1 MYTVY
6 AGTRLLYHP
15 KLVEDGFVIYN
26 PVVTLEANKSGS
38 FQFTMPVTNSAYNFL
53 EKMKTVITV
62 YNDGEEIFRGRILN
76 DERDF
81 YNNKVIYC
89 EGEMAFLLDS
99 VIRPYTP
106 SEPQTIREFL
116 VDILDMHNAQ
126 VDEFKRFTMGQCDI
140 GVDMGQEFRWPV
152 EDYTSAWGVIQG
164 LLDYFGGYIRTRL
177 ENGVR
182 YFDYISS
189 YNHTNTQVVAFGENL
204 LDISHYI
211 SAENVI
217 TTLIPLGVDQTVEMT
232 NSEIQQVTPDDPNGW
247 KKAYV
252 VSEPFSCL
260 DKSASPAYIFTLEIW
275 LDSQY
280 AAQDEEEVSHVTV
293 SGKIRTVSGE
303 RSWSGLDGNQIQA
316 NLKMRI
322 RNTSRYID
330 ERNQIVA
337 QLKLGSTNVSALRNG
352 KITTT
357 DQEILRF
364 SGDVDR
370 GNLGVTLEFVNR
382 YTRST
387 NGAKKAPISC
397 AVGANANLYAQKN
410 VRLTIKDADESG
422 GLDYI
427 TNTAT
432 EQLFG
437 KIVGTQ
443 TWDYIDDP
451 NELYDVAVDY
461 LTNNVRMNVKLEI
474 NAMDLNLL
482 NVAYEKFKIGDA
494 IRVVSAPHRLDEEF
508 ICTKISLDLQNPENN
523 MYSLGHEFT
532 TLTETRITAAKDIQ
546 VTNEMIAQIN
556 NSLDAAET
564 VVEQMNQL
572 VNTIYDKY
580 ADITTVINN
589 LDAAYAEIDF
599 ANITNAAIA
608 NLVANQALITSLDA
622 AYIRADVANLTD
634 ATINNLIAGKIEA
647 GQVVVDGL
655 GAKLAVIDFANI
667 VDAAITNLLA
677 KQIIVDNITVG
688 VADINMANITTAG
701 INRLKTNFAD
711 INFANITQAA
721 INNLTAN
728 TTFTNYLQ
736 GNYADINFANITTA
750 ALQNALVNTG
760 LFNSLVVQDDVVVG
774 GTLSADSITVGT
786 LKAERLAI
794 RGLDGIYYQLNLAKK
809 NDGDITQEEWA
820 AIDPDDLKDAFHGE
834 NIIANTI
841 TAKQIAAGTITAQ
854 KLAVLDAT
862 NVTYQYPSG
871 GSTATKTMSGFIS
884 DVNGLTS
891 TVSSVQTTVNSSV
904 KSYTYRYFKS
914 TSPTTQPS
922 DADFDGASG
931 SDTMPAREEGKY
943 IWRRTTQTKNDN
955 TTTKV
960 YEMIQGV
967 DGDPGTPGAPGTSVT
982 ITSKSV
988 QYRKSSSGTTAPTS
1002 GWGNNVVSTVAGE
1015 YLWTKVVVNYS
1026 DGNSTTAY
1034 SVSYHGDTG
1043 PTGPTGPQGTSVTV
1057 SSVGYQAGSSNTTA
1071 PTGSWSSNPVSVPEG
1086 QYLWT
1091 KVTYSD
1097 NSVIYSVARQGVNG
1111 SPGSPGTSVTV
1122 RSVQYQQG
1130 SSATTAPTGAWS
1142 NSPPAVEEGKYLWT
1156 KIEFSDNTVSYMVA
1170 KQGATG
1176 PQGVSVSKVE
1186 PLYYLKSE
1194 STPTP
1199 GTAPTAPNSVV
1210 TSTATTAGAWTLS
1223 VPEYIEPDTENN
1235 VYYFYWTCQ
1244 QTTYDTS
1251 PATYTWSAV
1260 TPDSELNDIRVEMTR
1275 SNTLIEQ
1282 NSENI
1287 RLQASTTEE
1296 LFGQA
1301 YDAATGAASA
1311 VEDERKARV
1320 AAINVVSG
1328 SVTTLASNTVAKS
1341 TYNADKETWETAIE
1355 ELQSSSLTV
1364 ESGAITAMV
1373 ADISSLQKTQDSLAT
1388 AFQVRDNGTYVFQSQ
1403 VLNKTVTT
1411 IFYQK
1416 NSNSEAPTAP
1426 TNEVTSTST
1435 SYNTWTKAIPTERT
1449 GYYYWTCDQTKYLD
1463 GPKAGT
1469 LECTTVTLLEETPTE
1484 TVTKTVAYPAIIE
1497 SGYTKTTAEG
1507 QEVWVQGNEVAWN
1520 TASGSG
1526 TKEFSIGDSASDTA
1540 RWQFRRAGDLL
1551 NISWHS

>member
-106 SEPQTIREFL
+106 SDPQTIREFL
-116 VDILDMHNAQ
+116 VDILAMHNAQ

-140 GVDMGQEFRWPV
+140 GTEQIFRWPV
-152 EDYTSAWGVIQG
+152 EDYTSAWSVIQG

-232 NSEIQQVTPDDPNGW
+232 NSEIQQVDPDDPNGW

-260 DKSASPAYIFTLEIW
+260 DKSTSPAYIFTLEVW

-280 AAQDEEEVSHVTV
+280 ATQEEEEVSHVTV

-322 RNTSRYID
+322 RNASRYVD

-337 QLKLGSTNVSALRNG
+337 QLKLGSTNVPALRNG

-397 AVGANANLYAQKN
+397 AIGANANLYAQKN
-410 VRLTIKDADESG
+410 IRLTIKDADESG

-564 VVEQMNQL
+564 VVEQINQL

-599 ANITNAAIA
+599 ANITNAAIDNLIA
-608 NLVANQALITSLDA
+608 NTAILTKLDA
-622 AYIRADVANLTD
+622 AYAEIDEARITELNVDEVVAGLIHVASTLTAQELISTYASITELHTNYLTATEIESAY
-634 ATINNLIAGKIEA
+634 ATIDELHTDYIDADTIEA
-647 GQVVVDGL
+647 DY
-655 GAKLAVIDFANI
+655 
-667 VDAAITNLLA
+667 
-677 KQIIVDNITVG
+677 
-688 VADINMANITTAG
+688 M
-701 INRLKTNFAD
+701 D
-711 INFANITQAA
+711 INFANINQAA
-721 INNLTAN
+721 VENLTAN
-728 TTFTNYLQ
+728 SVFSNFLQ
-736 GNYADINFANITTA
+736 TNYADVDFAHITTA
-750 ALQNALVNTG
+750 AVSKMLGATGVFQN
-760 LFNSLVVQDDVVVG
+760 LVVNQDLTVAGRLNVALLAA
-774 GTLSADSITVGT
+774 GTILAEKLMLRGT
-786 LKAERLAI
+786 D
-794 RGLDGIYYQLNLAKK
+794 GLYYQLNITKK
-809 NDGDITQEEWA
+809 NELKDEAATPEEAA
-820 AIDPDDLKDAFHGE
+820 AIEAEWTRLDQDELKKTLHGE
-834 NIIANTI
+834 NIFANTI
-841 TAKQIAAGTITAQ
+841 TAKQIAAGSITAQ
-854 KLAVLDAT
+854 ELAVLDASQ
-862 NVTYQYPSG
+862 VTFQNG
-871 GSTATKTMSGFIS
+871 GSSETMAGFIA
-884 DVNGLTS
+884 DINGITS
-891 TVSSVQTTVNSSV
+891 TVTQTVIPAVNNSVQ
-904 KSYTYRYFKS
+904 SYTVRYFKS
-914 TSPTTQPS
+914 TSATEQPRDS
-922 DADFDGASG
+922 DFDGASG

-943 IWRRTTQTKNDN
+943 IWKRTTQTKNSG
-955 TTTKV
+955 TPTKT
-960 YEMIQGV
+960 YEMIQGL
-967 DGDPGTPGAPGTSVT
+967 DGEDGSQIWTTTTQPTTPNYTFTISNLTGNTGEPIKVGDLIFYSYYRYTVTSVGST
-982 ITSKSV
+982 TV
-988 QYRKSSSGTTAPTS
+988 LAGTRQSLRGSTGTGSYTFWAYAPTNDTS
-1002 GWGNNVVSTVAGE
+1002 LNDMTETPQANTKYIGVVS
-1015 YLWTKVVVNYS
+1015 
-1026 DGNSTTAY
+1026 
-1034 SVSYHGDTG
+1034 
-1043 PTGPTGPQGTSVTV
+1043 Q
-1057 SSVGYQAGSSNTTA
+1057 
-1071 PTGSWSSNPVSVPEG
+1071 
-1086 QYLWT
+1086 
-1091 KVTYSD
+1091 
-1097 NSVIYSVARQGVNG
+1097 
-1111 SPGSPGTSVTV
+1111 
-1122 RSVQYQQG
+1122 
-1130 SSATTAPTGAWS
+1130 SSATRPTTKSSYTWS
-1142 NSPPAVEEGKYLWT
+1142 AYVGSDGIG
-1156 KIEFSDNTVSYMVA
+1156 IE
-1170 KQGATG
+1170 
-1176 PQGVSVSKVE
+1176 KVE
-1186 PLYYLKSE
+1186 QLWYLKDTSNE

-1199 GTAPTAPNSVV
+1199 PAAPTQLPVTTTTNAPNI
-1210 TSTATTAGAWTLS
+1210 WTLTTPS
-1223 VPEYIEPDTENN
+1223 YVENHT
-1235 VYYFYWTCQ
+1235 YYTCV
-1244 QTTYDTS
+1244 QTTYDDT
-1251 PATYTWSAV
+1251 PATITVSDPA
-1260 TPDSELNDIRVEMTR
+1260 L
-1275 SNTLIEQ
+1275 SNQLTEVNRQVMQ
-1282 NSENI
+1282 NSSLI
-1287 RLQASTTEE
+1287 SQKADSVDISAWQSTTSEQFTTMGGRITDLE
-1296 LFGQA
+1296 NTYASSYASLSVLPGQVDTLA
-1301 YDAATGAASA
+1301 Q
-1311 VEDERKARV
+1311 
-1320 AAINVVSG
+1320 NVVY
-1328 SVTTLASNTVAKS
+1328 TE
-1341 TYNADKETWETAIE
+1341 TYDDDKNAFTRQIE
-1355 ELQSSSLTV
+1355 KLQTGLFSV
-1364 ESGAITAMV
+1364 ESDAITAV
-1373 ADISSLQKTQDSLAT
+1373 VGKVTALSDAQADLSQ
-1388 AFQVRDNGTYVFQSQ
+1388 AFQVKQDGTYIYEAT
-1403 VLNKTVTT
+1403 LKNKEVTILYYRSTSLDAPNKPTALVTT
-1411 IFYQK
+1411 
-1416 NSNSEAPTAP
+1416 
-1426 TNEVTSTST
+1426 TSTAAGA
-1435 SYNTWTKAIPTERT
+1435 WTKAIPVAGE
-1449 GYYYWTCDQTKYLD
+1449 YYYWACRQTNYNVAGGDATLSSKWDDPYLLKER
-1463 GPKAGT
+1463 PS
-1469 LECTTVTLLEETPTE
+1469 ETS
-1484 TVTKTVAYPAIIE
+1484 TKTVPYASIIPTGYLKSSSRGIE
-1497 SGYTKTTAEG
+1497 IHVNGSLSGWHTTEG
-1507 QEVWVQGNEVAWN
+1507 IGGRSLSLGDAMDTQE
-1520 TASGSG
+1520 
-1526 TKEFSIGDSASDTA
+1526 
-1540 RWQFRRAGDLL
+1540 RWQFVMSGDLL
-1551 NISWHS
+1551 NISWHT

>member
-152 EDYTSAWGVIQG
+152 QDYASAWSVIQG

-217 TTLIPLGVDQTVEMT
+217 TTLIPLGIDQTIEMT
-232 NSEIQQVTPDDPNGW
+232 NSEIQQVDPDDPNGW

-280 AAQDEEEVSHVTV
+280 ATQEEEEVSHVTV
-293 SGKIRTVSGE
+293 TGKIRTVSGE

-322 RNTSRYID
+322 RNASRYID

-337 QLKLGSTNVSALRNG
+337 QLKLGSTNVPALQNG

-443 TWDYIDDP
+443 TWEYIDDP

-564 VVEQMNQL
+564 VVEQINQL

-589 LDAAYAEIDF
+589 LDAAYADIDF
-599 ANITNAAIA
+599 ANIANAAITNLIA
-608 NLVANQALITSLDA
+608 NTAILTMLDA
-622 AYIRADVANLTD
+622 AYAEIDEARITELNVDEVVAGLITSGDLTTETLETNF
-634 ATINNLIAGKIEA
+634 AE
-647 GQVVVDGL
+647 V
-655 GAKLAVIDFANI
+655 DFANI
-667 VDAAITNLLA
+667 IDAAITNLIA
-677 KQIIVDNITVG
+677 KQVILQDLTVTG

-701 INRLKTNFAD
+701 VNKLKVEGLAD

-721 INNLTAN
+721 INYLKAGSATITGLDATYAEITLANIGQAAIRKLFSDTGVFNNLTVTEQLVVAGSLN
-728 TTFTNYLQ
+728 
-736 GNYADINFANITTA
+736 A
-750 ALQNALVNTG
+750 ALIGAGTIIADKLVLRGPSG
-760 LFNSLVVQDDVVVG
+760 LYYELNMTKENELIDAAE
-774 GTLSADSITVGT
+774 TEAE
-786 LKAERLAI
+786 KAAI
-794 RGLDGIYYQLNLAKK
+794 RA
-809 NDGDITQEEWA
+809 EWA
-820 AIDPDDLKDAFHGE
+820 QIDVDDLKSSLHGE
-834 NIIANTI
+834 NIIADTI
-841 TAKQIAAGTITAQ
+841 TTKQ
-854 KLAVLDAT
+854 LAVLDASELVLD
-862 NVTYQYPSG
+862 NG
-871 GSTATKTMSGFIS
+871 GTSTSMATFIS
-884 DVNGLTS
+884 DIDGL
-891 TVSSVQTTVNSSV
+891 SS
-904 KSYTYRYFKS
+904 
-914 TSPTTQPS
+914 
-922 DADFDGASG
+922 
-931 SDTMPAREEGKY
+931 
-943 IWRRTTQTKNDN
+943 
-955 TTTKV
+955 
-960 YEMIQGV
+960 
-967 DGDPGTPGAPGTSVT
+967 
-982 ITSKSV
+982 
-988 QYRKSSSGTTAPTS
+988 
-1002 GWGNNVVSTVAGE
+1002 
-1015 YLWTKVVVNYS
+1015 
-1026 DGNSTTAY
+1026 
-1034 SVSYHGDTG
+1034 
-1043 PTGPTGPQGTSVTV
+1043 
-1057 SSVGYQAGSSNTTA
+1057 
-1071 PTGSWSSNPVSVPEG
+1071 
-1086 QYLWT
+1086 
-1091 KVTYSD
+1091 
-1097 NSVIYSVARQGVNG
+1097 
-1111 SPGSPGTSVTV
+1111 
-1122 RSVQYQQG
+1122 
-1130 SSATTAPTGAWS
+1130 
-1142 NSPPAVEEGKYLWT
+1142 
-1156 KIEFSDNTVSYMVA
+1156 
-1170 KQGATG
+1170 
-1176 PQGVSVSKVE
+1176 
-1186 PLYYLKSE
+1186 
-1194 STPTP
+1194 
-1199 GTAPTAPNSVV
+1199 
-1210 TSTATTAGAWTLS
+1210 
-1223 VPEYIEPDTENN
+1223 
-1235 VYYFYWTCQ
+1235 
-1244 QTTYDTS
+1244 
-1251 PATYTWSAV
+1251 
-1260 TPDSELNDIRVEMTR
+1260 
-1275 SNTLIEQ
+1275 
-1282 NSENI
+1282 
-1287 RLQASTTEE
+1287 
-1296 LFGQA
+1296 
-1301 YDAATGAASA
+1301 
-1311 VEDERKARV
+1311 
-1320 AAINVVSG
+1320 
-1328 SVTTLASNTVAKS
+1328 
-1341 TYNADKETWETAIE
+1341 
-1355 ELQSSSLTV
+1355 
-1364 ESGAITAMV
+1364 
-1373 ADISSLQKTQDSLAT
+1373 
-1388 AFQVRDNGTYVFQSQ
+1388 
-1403 VLNKTVTT
+1403 TVTT
-1411 IFYQK
+1411 IQSDLEDATEINNQQTTSINQMNNQISLKADQTTVENSFADINQLIGDGTGYQGTIIQNVTK
-1416 NSNSEAPTAP
+1416 NSADITELSNQISLKVSSSDIQNIIDATTDTIKQDVENLKESALTIDSDGI
-1426 TNEVTSTST
+1426 TQLVT
-1435 SYNTWTKAIPTERT
+1435 RV
-1449 GYYYWTCDQTKYLD
+1449 D
-1463 GPKAGT
+1463 T
-1469 LECTTVTLLEETPTE
+1469 LEDIAESTALKVRSDGVYIFSGVADNAGNVVLDETNTIKLVPSGQN
-1484 TVTKTVAYPAIIE
+1484 VPAGMYNI
-1497 SGYTKTTAEG
+1497 KNG
-1507 QEVWVQGNEVAWN
+1507 QRSSWN
-1520 TASGSG
+1520 TVNGLGAPKLSLGNSAADP
-1526 TKEFSIGDSASDTA
+1526 KRWVFSMD
-1540 RWQFRRAGDLL
+1540 GDLL
-1551 NISWHS
+1551 NIRWIDETS